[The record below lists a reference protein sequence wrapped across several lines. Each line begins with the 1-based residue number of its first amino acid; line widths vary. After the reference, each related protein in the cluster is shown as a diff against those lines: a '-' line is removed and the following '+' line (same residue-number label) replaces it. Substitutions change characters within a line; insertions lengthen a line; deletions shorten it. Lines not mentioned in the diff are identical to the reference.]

1 MYIAY
6 CLRPLG
12 RPDHKVPTIEK
23 LKADR
28 SQLIEERN
36 TLGDEYKKIAA
47 ELKQLDYIRQTIQDY
62 LSQTTTR
69 SRRISIE

>member
-47 ELKQLDYIRQTIQDY
+47 ELVADYNKIKENIYRVRM
-62 LSQTTTR
+62 LKKCAKNAL
-69 SRRISIE
+69 